1 MNGFPI
7 LICDDSMLARK
18 SARKA
23 LPRDWL
29 VDVTYAAN
37 GREAVQALQN
47 QHFGLVLLDLTMPEM
62 DGVQVLE
69 AIREHKWE
77 TFVIVIS
84 GDIQPQMKD
93 RVMSL
98 GALDFINKPVK
109 AERLGAILEMYGLF
123 QASLVE

>member
-1 MNGFPI
+1 
-7 LICDDSMLARK
+7 MLARK